1 MSDRLRLEERI
12 VLRRNRDDRD
22 CIDVARE
29 KASSC
34 VTIIGNRARFYDNN
48 PTPRT
53 DIDLSTSNSLS
64 ILLWGISWQFLSISY
79 LGNRPLPL
87 QILLEQKIPE
97 RRCLTFAAR
106 RTQKKPAIRDSS
118 IFPPPR
124 IDARP
129 RHLPFE

>member
-1 MSDRLRLEERI
+1 MCVSDRLRLEERI

-79 LGNRPLPL
+79 LGNRPQPHR
-87 QILLEQKIPE
+87 ILLE
-97 RRCLTFAAR
+97 
-106 RTQKKPAIRDSS
+106 
-118 IFPPPR
+118 
-124 IDARP
+124 
-129 RHLPFE
+129 